1 MKYLVG
7 ALMEDMVSYSVILP
21 SPQAVERAVKV
32 LDHIPPYDTHK
43 IGVIYVGQGQVC
55 RNI

>member
-7 ALMEDMVSYSVILP
+7 ALMEDMLSYSVILP